1 MSILPVTRELR
12 RSIEADVQRLIEFTP
27 ISVQWLVSTPSA
39 GRDTRLIRTVRL
51 PWDVAREAAERVRRA
66 RESDQPLDSEHALLV
81 VWGLFAQQMGLLK
94 GLEEVPINMGTG
106 VYTPQTKLI
115 EFLLAV
121 LAGLD
126 SLHELNEGPQPLAE
140 DVSIATAWLREGLA
154 HYSGVSRTL
163 QAADAQT
170 VEATLK
176 VLDAVSQPF
185 LQQEVAELIRR
196 QECLELDV
204 DLTGRPVSD
213 TSRTYLGSQFGWMDD
228 AVRLGYQAA
237 LVSLVGQTVS
247 RLWVVGQ
254 HRPGSARSGDCLR
267 DLIRAAEARLKVR
280 PRRRVELVVP
290 REVEVTQAEGA
301 ADRAAA
307 EALAQAVQELAQVV
321 AVRNELAEAEGA
333 LLELEQAAQ
342 GLQRP
347 ARPHGQLARARAR
360 VQQLT
365 QRLQRRRKALEKQ
378 ERSAQPWDATI
389 ARLETERLS
398 LVARHAELEVDNQT
412 NPNPIDLQVRV
423 AAGFGSGPEI
433 AWLIEMGYVVYT
445 KAYSDKVTQAVRR
458 RLPHEVTW
466 SRVGANA
473 ELTLVKNYALK
484 QCPYPVELGLTR
496 YTQPDQTCFVVLVR
510 YDPSRPPAPEEAQD
524 LKAWFEHYND
534 RQIIEAGIC
543 EGKDVLTLRKP
554 LVRSPVGIELQLH
567 FALFGANLIR
577 WAAHDSPRSGAEW
590 EWLRRLLHQTNQAFL
605 TALSAVKAMVTIGAH
620 RAARWVRTLAGTCLI
635 WPDQSPYAGTIVW
648 LSGIL
653 VCQLTLPLWQCLE
666 KAASI
671 KNLAAVAQ

>member
-1 MSILPVTRELR
+1 MAILPVTRELR
-12 RSIEADVQRLIEFTP
+12 RRSIEVDVQRLIESTP
-27 ISVQWLVSTPSA
+27 ISVQWLVPTPSA

-51 PWDVAREAAERVRRA
+51 PWDVAREAAERVRQA
-66 RESDQPLDSEHALLV
+66 READQPLDTEHALLV

-196 QECLELDV
+196 QGSLELDV

-228 AVRLGYQAA
+228 EVHLGYQAA

-267 DLIRAAEARLKVR
+267 DLIRAAEAKLKVR

-301 ADRAAA
+301 AYRAAA
-307 EALAQAVQELAQVV
+307 EALAHAVPELAQVV

-333 LLELEQAAQ
+333 LLEREQDAQ
-342 GLQRP
+342 VLQRP
-347 ARPHGQLARARAR
+347 ARPHSQLARARAR

-365 QRLQRRRKALEKQ
+365 QRLQRHRKALEKQ
-378 ERSAQPWDATI
+378 ERSAQQWDAAI
-389 ARLETERLS
+389 IHLETERLS
-398 LVARHAELEVDNQT
+398 LAARRAELESDNQT

-423 AAGFGSGPEI
+423 DAGFGSGPEI

-458 RLPHEVTW
+458 RLPTEVTW
-466 SRVGANA
+466 TRVGANA
-473 ELTLVKNYALK
+473 ELTPVKNYGLK

-510 YDPSRPPAPEEAQD
+510 YDPGRPPAPGEAQD

-543 EGKDVLTLRKP
+543 EGKGVLTLRKP

-577 WAAHDSPRSGAEW
+577 WAAQ
-590 EWLRRLLHQTNQAFL
+590 WLRRLLHQTNQAFL

-620 RAARWVRTLAGTCLI
+620 SAARWVRTLAGACLI